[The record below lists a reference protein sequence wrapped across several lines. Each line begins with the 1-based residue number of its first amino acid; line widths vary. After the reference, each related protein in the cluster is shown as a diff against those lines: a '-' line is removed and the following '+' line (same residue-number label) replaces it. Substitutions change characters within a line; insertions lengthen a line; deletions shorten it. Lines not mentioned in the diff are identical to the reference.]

1 MWYVHIIGASL
12 SKPHSDVMYAG
23 RVCGWIY
30 LCCIRLPDNILTGD
44 IRSADKVF
52 TASIFGNE
60 S

>member
-1 MWYVHIIGASL
+1 MVCTYNWG
-12 SKPHSDVMYAG
+12 KPEQAHSDVMYAG

-30 LCCIRLPDNILTGD
+30 LCCIRLADNILTGD